1 MSAVAHPW
9 ICSRHG
15 VMTTNLIGKKKSF
28 IQICI
33 YWSLV
38 ITNVDSVERCGN
50 VCIPVIQVLVSL
62 NMCMVVGLTVD
73 YVVHLAEGYTLS
85 LHRDR
90 LSRVRDMLDEM
101 AISVFFGACT
111 TLGASMFMFL
121 AQLSFFLQFGIFMF
135 STIGFS
141 LFFSMGMFVTLMGL
155 VGPQGDT
162 GNIVA
167 MFKKVKGWCKS
178 RSAQSNVSDKR
189 TDDIHSGESPWVSLH
204 CLHITQWQTLQI

>member
-1 MSAVAHPW
+1 M
-9 ICSRHG
+9 
-15 VMTTNLIGKKKSF
+15 
-28 IQICI
+28 
-33 YWSLV
+33 
-38 ITNVDSVERCGN
+38 
-50 VCIPVIQVLVSL
+50 SL

-167 MFKKVKGWCKS
+167 MFKKVKGWCKG
-178 RSAQSNVSDKR
+178 RSAQTNVSDKR
-189 TDDIHSGESPWVSLH
+189 MDAIHSRGSP
-204 CLHITQWQTLQI
+204 

>member
-1 MSAVAHPW
+1 MLLMNS
-9 ICSRHG
+9 
-15 VMTTNLIGKKKSF
+15 TF
-28 IQICI
+28 ILYNRALRYI
-33 YWSLV
+33 LLLL
-38 ITNVDSVERCGN
+38 
-50 VCIPVIQVLVSL
+50 QVLVSL

-85 LHRDR
+85 LHHDR

-101 AISVFFGACT
+101 AVSVFFGACT

-155 VGPQGDT
+155 VGPEGDN
-162 GNIVA
+162 GNVVA
-167 MFKKVKGWCKS
+167 MFNKLRTKCKGKKH
-178 RSAQSNVSDKR
+178 NVSDKR
-189 TDDIHSGESPWVSLH
+189 DSTLDTVGELA
-204 CLHITQWQTLQI
+204 